1 MVTCADSEG
10 DIGSAPPPGKSK
22 VLWVSRIS
30 IGPPAPPPRNRLDI
44 PPPPSKPCKIIV
56 FFEINHQ
63 KEKTKTV
70 VRAVFWK
77 SGLDHPGKNSW
88 IRAWVSQHPNSDSG
102 HYRPASKMSFGW
114 RFSGGPIMAR
124 LYVLTGCRSVL
135 NPTCIYS
142 SILAMFFSG
151 VRFVSVNVQFYINL
165 LSTPPPPIF
174 LKT

>member
-1 MVTCADSEG
+1 MVTCADPEG
-10 DIGSAPPPGKSK
+10 DIGSASPAGKSK

-30 IGPPAPPPRNRLDI
+30 IWTPSPRPPPWNRLD
-44 PPPPSKPCKIIV
+44 PPPPKPCKIIV
-56 FFEINHQ
+56 FFEINHW

-70 VRAVFWK
+70 VRAVFWQ

-88 IRAWVSQHPNSDSG
+88 IRAWVSQHPNSG

-142 SILAMFFSG
+142 SILAMYFSG
-151 VRFVSVNVQFYINL
+151 VRFVSVNV
-165 LSTPPPPIF
+165 
-174 LKT
+174 